1 MRDFIDNIDWG
12 KNLIFLIVYAG
23 IVSLCI
29 FIYLVPI
36 MDNYKSAIMEYRKTN
51 ILDNQINTT
60 LERLKQ
66 SEANLVRENS
76 AVFTRLGREVDLK
89 ELQTFARTHIKGAK
103 VADMGIAEAENGIAI
118 HSFKITGQTR
128 SLASVK
134 NLIASVS
141 GLESSVRIAFPI
153 TIHKRQG
160 RNTLEFEM
168 TIMVFNAKRDISVE
182 SGVESSE
189 SSVES
194 IESNAVES
202 VKSSAD
208 LVESVEVRTKSNA
221 KSVKLSAD
229 SNDSTDSKR
238 DSKDSNASKISSDS
252 TPHTKDS
259 KRDSTISTAPKPNAT
274 Q

>member
-66 SEANLVRENS
+66 SEANLVRNNS
-76 AVFTRLGREVDLK
+76 EVFARLGREVDLK
-89 ELQTFARTHIKGAK
+89 ELQTFARAHIKGAK

-128 SLASVK
+128 NLASVK

-141 GLESSVRIAFPI
+141 ELESSVRIAFPI
-153 TIHKRQG
+153 TINKRQG

-182 SGVESSE
+182 SSE

-194 IESNAVES
+194 
-202 VKSSAD
+202 K
-208 LVESVEVRTKSNA
+208 
-221 KSVKLSAD
+221 
-229 SNDSTDSKR
+229 DSTDSKR
-238 DSKDSNASKISSDS
+238 DSIDSKISKDS
-252 TPHTKDS
+252 TLDSKNDSTKSTSDS